1 MKNTVCW
8 QTVFHFAC
16 TIEVKLD
23 ISLTCENQEINVNN
37 LLESMII
44 FLNWLLKKTD
54 SFTDADQWKC

>member
-1 MKNTVCW
+1 MKNTV
-8 QTVFHFAC
+8 HFAC

-37 LLESMII
+37 LLESVII

-54 SFTDADQWKC
+54 